1 MKKKKEDNNSMGLMN
16 VLLTGRNAHS
26 VSIAD
31 NIRNSFKNQLN
42 EVDNTCSFNIVEDIE
57 AECPSHSWF
66 NEFIFD
72 ITSVSKY
79 NNIVMSRGFYDW
91 IPNATPIEKM
101 YMKKLLQAMNFII
114 VDIHDDDSHS
124 NPFSEDIPQMRF
136 EPNTGFLVDLYKWID
151 SNLTK
156 VKSKETMIRLVKSLC
171 GNSIPYLGD
180 VFGCYTDRRYTYI
193 IHADD
198 MRFDVP
204 ILFEEFCKLTKG
216 KDIDEIDKC
225 IFTRRSS
232 AMSVFF
238 K

>member
-1 MKKKKEDNNSMGLMN
+1 MSM
-16 VLLTGRNAHS
+16 
-26 VSIAD
+26 
-31 NIRNSFKNQLN
+31 
-42 EVDNTCSFNIVEDIE
+42 
-57 AECPSHSWF
+57 
-66 NEFIFD
+66 
-72 ITSVSKY
+72 
-79 NNIVMSRGFYDW
+79 GFYDW

-114 VDIHDDDSHS
+114 VDIHDDDSNS

-171 GNSIPYLGD
+171 GNAIPYLGD
-180 VFGCYTDRRYTYI
+180 VFGCYTDSRYTYI